1 MAAKKTSSTT
11 SRPATPRATTRPASP
26 SGPSPAT
33 STQAAPVSTTQ
44 VRNTPIPRPQSSSSP
59 SGFQRKQPSHEQI
72 AKRAYEIW
80 QSGKGGSQQDNWYR
94 AERELRGF

>member
-11 SRPATPRATTRPASP
+11 SRPTTSRPMTRPAT
-26 SGPSPAT
+26 PAGAAPANPT
-33 STQAAPVSTTQ
+33 ASAPVSTTP
-44 VRNTPIPRPQSSSSP
+44 VRNTPIPRPQSSSAPTS
-59 SGFQRKQPSHEQI
+59 FQRKQPTHDQI

>member
-11 SRPATPRATTRPASP
+11 SSPATPRPTIRPATPASQAPAAKAP
-26 SGPSPAT
+26 
-33 STQAAPVSTTQ
+33 APVSTTP
-44 VRNTPIPRPQSSSSP
+44 VRNTPIPRPQSSSGVP
-59 SGFQRKQPSHEQI
+59 SFQKKQPSHDQI